1 MLRHI
6 IALSILLISL
16 LAAGVPALACAEVVP
31 SRDCCPNG
39 PNSPCGSEQFR
50 TAEASR
56 LDYCCAAGGTVAT
69 TTAIAAPSN
78 EFRKA
83 WDRADLPALL
93 IVVTTL
99 TAAYVQS
106 PSVDE
111 VSLVSRPFSD
121 SALYLS
127 TGRLRL

>member
-1 MLRHI
+1 M
-6 IALSILLISL
+6 AS
-16 LAAGVPALACAEVVP
+16 P
-31 SRDCCPNG
+31 SK
-39 PNSPCGSEQFR
+39 
-50 TAEASR
+50 
-56 LDYCCAAGGTVAT
+56 
-69 TTAIAAPSN
+69 

-99 TAAYVQS
+99 TTAYVQL

-111 VSLVSRPFSD
+111 FSLVSRPFSD
-121 SALYLS
+121 STLYLS

>member
-6 IALSILLISL
+6 IALSILLMSM
-16 LAAGVPALACAEVVP
+16 LAAGVPALACGEVEP
-31 SRDCCPNG
+31 TRDCCPNG
-39 PNSPCGSEQFR
+39 PSSPCGSEQPG
-50 TAEASR
+50 TAEANR
-56 LDYCCAAGGTVAT
+56 LDFCCAAGGAVAT
-69 TTAIAAPSN
+69 ITAIAASSN

-83 WDRADLPALL
+83 WNRADLPALL